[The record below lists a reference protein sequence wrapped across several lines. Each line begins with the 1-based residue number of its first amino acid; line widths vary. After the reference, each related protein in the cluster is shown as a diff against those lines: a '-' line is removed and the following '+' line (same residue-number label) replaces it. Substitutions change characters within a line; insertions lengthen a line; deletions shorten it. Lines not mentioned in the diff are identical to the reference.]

1 MDYFMKRIA
10 HNVSVFFNVVFILSK
25 KIDYKTL
32 SRYMLGIH
40 QTQSLERTLKEV
52 ARCLKDLLN
61 YRLFSFALFEGE
73 EVNLWVDPSIYEEP
87 LVKIVKKDFDISS
100 EIKIHYLHKDKGQ
113 FHDLIPFSSDDLLSY
128 GLKDQ
133 KYFARLYML
142 PGRKLL
148 SYHSEIMDIILETF
162 STALTNL
169 INIKHLENAAAFDSL
184 TNCYNKRE
192 FNRHIERHIANAH
205 RYENELSLI
214 IFDMDH
220 FKEVND
226 TFGHHAGDQ
235 VLKEVSRTILE
246 EIRKG
251 DFLSRYGG
259 EEFVIIL
266 PETKKVRAIELADRL
281 RMNIEDLDVGIDQG
295 RHIKV
300 TASFGVASL
309 GNDSNKESILKEADA
324 FLYKAKANGRNR
336 VMPQIKL
343 LSGDKQVQ

>member
-1 MDYFMKRIA
+1 MDYFIKRFT
-10 HNVSVFFNVVFILSK
+10 HNVSAFFNIAFILSK

-32 SRYMLGIH
+32 SRYILGIH
-40 QTQSLERTLKEV
+40 QTQNLERILKEV

-61 YRLFSFALFEGE
+61 YRLFSFALLEGE
-73 EVNLWVDPSIYEEP
+73 EVNLWVDPSIYKEP
-87 LVKIVKKDFDISS
+87 LVKIVKKDFNISS
-100 EIKIHYLHKDKGQ
+100 EIKIHYLHRDKGQ
-113 FHDLIPFSSDDLLSY
+113 FHDMIPFRSDDLLSY

-162 STALTNL
+162 STALSNRM
-169 INIKHLENAAAFDSL
+169 NIKRLENAAAFDPL

-192 FNRHIERHIANAH
+192 FNRHIERLIANAH
-205 RYENELSLI
+205 RYGNELSII

-220 FKEVND
+220 FKKVND
-226 TFGHHAGDQ
+226 TFGHYAGDQ
-235 VLKEVSRTILE
+235 VLKQVSKTILE

-259 EEFVIIL
+259 EEFVVIL
-266 PETKKVRAIELADRL
+266 PETKKARAIELADRL
-281 RMNIEDLDVGIDQG
+281 RMKIEHLEIGIEQD

-300 TASFGVASL
+300 SASFGIASL
-309 GNDSNKESILKEADA
+309 GNDSNKESLLKEADA
-324 FLYKAKANGRNR
+324 FLYKAKAKGRNR

-343 LSGDKQVQ
+343 LSGDIQIH